1 MKRDLT
7 TFIADLKSGKAAQ
20 LLLLFGDD
28 LQVQETCKTVVDAL
42 VPEDHRGFNFE
53 RFDGRTVS
61 WDQVEG
67 SLMTPPFFPGKKVLW
82 VEDSP
87 YFYSREQKGELGEK
101 TLDHWREGR
110 RDEAAKLL
118 ADILVVEGWTQ
129 ERWDRLDASS
139 SRQISELL
147 DVDGSASPDEVNGLL
162 AYCKSREL
170 DLSKRKGAEAHR
182 LGELLDHGLPEWG
195 FLLLTAVQVDRRMK
209 LFKRFEELGAALFL
223 GLERD
228 RYGRVDRESLVDFI
242 AQRLRQGGK
251 NAEPQAREMIVA
263 RASDELRALQQELDK
278 LLLYVGERPTIQA
291 RDVEAIVADRGDGW
305 IFDLWRAI
313 GDRDAVG
320 ALSQLTRLLR
330 QGEHPLKLLG
340 TIAAEMRRLLAARQL
355 LDTDLRPLWRRGM
368 TYQQFQQVAAKRD
381 VPMLTRNPYA
391 DYMCFQRA
399 ERFALN
405 ELVAHMEA
413 LFDADFR
420 LKSSGSQPRLVMEK
434 LVLGMCLGQGKL
446 PGRGEARVGS

>member
-1 MKRDLT
+1 VKRDPT
-7 TFIADLKSGKAAQ
+7 TFIDDLKSGKAPQ

-42 VPEDHRGFNFE
+42 VPEDQRAFNFE

-61 WDQVEG
+61 WDQIEG

-101 TLDHWREGR
+101 TLEHWREGR

-129 ERWDRLDASS
+129 ERWDRLDVSS
-139 SRQISELL
+139 SRQVSELL
-147 DVDGSASPDEVNGLL
+147 DVDGSASPDEVNALL

-170 DLSKRKGAEAHR
+170 DLTKRKGAEGHR
-182 LGELLDHGLPEWG
+182 LGELLDQGLPPWG

-228 RYGRVDRESLVDFI
+228 RYGKVDRESLLDFI
-242 AQRLRQGGK
+242 AQRLRLAGK
-251 NAEPQAREMIVA
+251 NVEAQAREMLVA
-263 RASDELRALQQELDK
+263 RASDESRALQQELDK
-278 LLLYVGERPTIQA
+278 LLLYVGEQPTIQV
-291 RDVEAIVADRGDGW
+291 RDVQAIVADHGEGW
-305 IFDLWRAI
+305 IFDLTRAI

-320 ALSQLTRLLR
+320 ALSQLARLMG

-340 TIAAEMRRLLAARQL
+340 TIAAEVRRLLAARQL
-355 LDTDLRPLWRRGM
+355 LDSDLRPHWRRGM
-368 TYQQFQQVAAKRD
+368 TYQQFQQIAAKLG

-399 ERFALN
+399 ERFELK
-405 ELVAHMEA
+405 ELVAHMEGI
-413 LFDADFR
+413 FDADFR
-420 LKSSGSQPRLVMEK
+420 LKSSGGQPRLIMEK
-434 LVLGMCLGQGKL
+434 LILGMCLGQRKL
-446 PGRGEARVGS
+446 RGAARVAS